1 MKDKKKKVD
10 HTSAISTVVA
20 LIVTAVLCLIVGS
33 NEEKGVEETVSL
45 QLKGSDIVYLYV
57 GENYKEYGYIANGS
71 VTGDISGF
79 VTINDEDVNTSYPG
93 VYDVTYKLDFNGAKL
108 EKSRKVKVV
117 NKPVMSEDVI
127 DESEEPD
134 DTTVGKND
142 SLKVDTTD
150 RIKIKLKGYSHVY
163 LLKGM
168 SFTDDGVLA
177 VTDSGKDVTDTV
189 VKEGSVDV
197 NKSGTYTIVYKVTD
211 SSGKSASVKRV
222 VDVMDMSVTATVS
235 TNEKTNRSVILKVV
249 ASADKF
255 SHMIMPDGVKNKSN
269 VGEYIV
275 EQNGKYSF
283 EVVNEYG
290 LSTTYVYVI
299 NNIDKTAP
307 SGSCSGYT
315 TGKKSFITVSAK
327 DNDAVAKYM
336 IGNNTYNSS
345 SIELNEVVPKPTIV
359 IYDVVGN
366 TKSITCE
373 LENRYTYVP
382 SDPSFKFSY
391 SYINDGT
398 SMPYGLFTPSNIS
411 QNEETPLLVWL
422 HGSGEVGT
430 GQGQFDG
437 AGLVKVLNNWNL
449 DGFNAYV
456 ICPHLTG
463 SYRGS
468 WANQTSLK
476 NLNALIDKFIASHKI
491 DKDKIMLSGHSMG
504 GLGSMYVAYH
514 SPDRYSS
521 LAVMSGYNPG
531 VDLNGIKIPTVG
543 YVGTPAAG
551 EDSSSYNFTVGTF
564 KNRFGEANTFV
575 RNATHGGLPRA
586 AYTEDLNK
594 DNKSDLME
602 WMLSQ

>member
-382 SDPSFKFSY
+382 SDSSFKFSY

-398 SMPYGLFTPSNIS
+398 SMPYGLFTPSNVS

-463 SYRGS
+463 AYRGS
-468 WANQTSLK
+468 WANQTSLN
-476 NLNALIDKFIASHKI
+476 NLNSLLDKFIASHKI
-491 DKDKIMLSGHSMG
+491 DTEKIMLSGHSMG

-514 SPDRYSS
+514 SPNRYSS

-564 KNRFGEANTFV
+564 KRRFGEENTFV
-575 RNATHGGLPRA
+575 RSATHGGLPRA

>member
-1 MKDKKKKVD
+1 MNDKKKKVD
-10 HTSAISTVVA
+10 HTSAIATVVT
-20 LIVTAVLCLIVGS
+20 LLVTAILCLFVGN
-33 NEEKGVEETVSL
+33 NESKGVEEVVSF
-45 QLKGSDIVYLYV
+45 QLKGSDIVHLYV
-57 GENYKEYGYIANGS
+57 GENYKEYGFIASGS
-71 VTGDISGF
+71 VTGDVSSY
-79 VTINDEDVNTSYPG
+79 VTVNDEDVNTGYPG
-93 VYDVTYKLDFNGAKL
+93 VYDVVYKLDFNGAKL
-108 EKSRKVKVV
+108 EKTRKVKVV
-117 NKPVMSEDVI
+117 NKPVASEDVV

-134 DTTVGKND
+134 DSTVGKND

-150 RIKIKLKGYSHVY
+150 RIKIKLKGYSHIY

-168 SFTDDGVLA
+168 SFTDDSVLA

-197 NKSGTYTIVYKVTD
+197 NKVGTYTIVYKVTD

-235 TNEKTNRSVILKVV
+235 TTQKTNRSVILKVV

-275 EQNGKYSF
+275 EENGKYAF
-283 EVVNEYG
+283 EVVNEQG

-299 NNIDKTAP
+299 NNIDKSAP

-345 SIELNEVVPKPTIV
+345 SIELNEVVPNPTIV

-382 SDPSFKFSY
+382 SDSSFSFSY

-398 SMPYGLFTPSNIS
+398 SMPYGLFTPSNVS

-430 GQGQFDG
+430 GQGQFDS

-463 SYRGS
+463 AYRSS

-491 DKDKIMLSGHSMG
+491 DKEKIMLSGHSMG

-575 RNATHGGLPRA
+575 RNATHGGLPKA

>member
-1 MKDKKKKVD
+1 MYDKKKKVD
-10 HTSAISTVVA
+10 HTSAIATVVT
-20 LIVTAVLCLIVGS
+20 LLVTAILCLFVGS
-33 NEEKGVEETVSL
+33 NESKGVEEVVSF

-57 GENYKEYGYIANGS
+57 GENYKEYGFVASGS
-71 VTGDISGF
+71 VTGDVSSY
-79 VTINDEDVNTSYPG
+79 VTVNDEDVNTGYPG
-93 VYDVTYKLDFNGAKL
+93 VYDVVYKLDFNGAKL
-108 EKSRKVKVV
+108 EKTRKVKVV
-117 NKPVMSEDVI
+117 NKPVTSEDVV

-134 DTTVGKND
+134 DSTVGEND
-142 SLKVDTTD
+142 ALKVDTTD
-150 RIKIKLKGYSHVY
+150 RIKIKLKGYSHIY

-197 NKSGTYTIVYKVTD
+197 NKVGTYTIVYKVTD

-235 TNEKTNRSVILKVV
+235 TTQKTNRSVILKVV

-275 EQNGKYSF
+275 EENGKYAF
-283 EVVNEYG
+283 EVVNEQG

-299 NNIDKTAP
+299 NNIDKSAP

-366 TKSITCE
+366 TKSITCD

-398 SMPYGLFTPSNIS
+398 SMPYGLFTPSNVS

-430 GQGQFDG
+430 GQGQFDN

-463 SYRGS
+463 AYRS
-468 WANQTSLK
+468 NWANQTSLK

-531 VDLNGIKIPTVG
+531 VDLNGIKIPTVA

-564 KNRFGEANTFV
+564 KNKFGEANTFV
-575 RNATHGGLPRA
+575 RNATHGGLPKA

>member
-1 MKDKKKKVD
+1 MNDKKKKVD
-10 HTSAISTVVA
+10 HTSAIATVVT
-20 LIVTAVLCLIVGS
+20 LLVTAILCLFVGS
-33 NEEKGVEETVSL
+33 NESKGVEEVVSF
-45 QLKGSDIVYLYV
+45 QLKGSDIVHLYV
-57 GENYKEYGYIANGS
+57 GENYKEYGFVASGS
-71 VTGDISGF
+71 VTGDVSSY
-79 VTINDEDVNTSYPG
+79 VTVNDEDVNTGYPG
-93 VYDVTYKLDFNGAKL
+93 VYDVVYKLDFNGAKL
-108 EKSRKVKVV
+108 EKTRKVKVV
-117 NKPVMSEDVI
+117 NKPVTSEDVV

-134 DTTVGKND
+134 DSTVGKND

-150 RIKIKLKGYSHVY
+150 RIKIKLKGYSHIY

-197 NKSGTYTIVYKVTD
+197 NKAGTYTIVYKVTD

-235 TNEKTNRSVILKVV
+235 TTQKTNRSVILKVV

-275 EQNGKYSF
+275 EENGKYSF
-283 EVVNEYG
+283 EVVNEQG

-299 NNIDKTAP
+299 NNIDKSAP

-336 IGNNTYNSS
+336 IDNNTYNSS

-398 SMPYGLFTPSNIS
+398 SMPYGLFTPSNVS

-463 SYRGS
+463 AYRSS

-575 RNATHGGLPRA
+575 RNATHGGLPKA

-594 DNKSDLME
+594 DKKSDLME

>member
-1 MKDKKKKVD
+1 MNDKKKKVD
-10 HTSAISTVVA
+10 HTSAIATVVT
-20 LIVTAVLCLIVGS
+20 LLVTAILCLFVGS
-33 NEEKGVEETVSL
+33 NESKGVEEVVSF
-45 QLKGSDIVYLYV
+45 QLKGSDIVHLYV
-57 GENYKEYGYIANGS
+57 GENYKEYGFVASGS
-71 VTGDISGF
+71 VTGDVSSYVI
-79 VTINDEDVNTSYPG
+79 VNDEDVNTGYPG
-93 VYDVTYKLDFNGAKL
+93 VYDVVYKLDFNGAKL
-108 EKSRKVKVV
+108 EKTRKVKVV
-117 NKPVMSEDVI
+117 NKPVTSEDVV

-134 DTTVGKND
+134 DSTVGEND

-150 RIKIKLKGYSHVY
+150 RIKIKLKGYSHIY

-197 NKSGTYTIVYKVTD
+197 NKAGTYTIVYKVTD

-235 TNEKTNRSVILKVV
+235 TTQKTNRSVILKVV

-275 EQNGKYSF
+275 EENGKYAF
-283 EVVNEYG
+283 EVVNEQG

-299 NNIDKTAP
+299 NNIDKSAP

-373 LENRYTYVP
+373 LENRYIYVP

-398 SMPYGLFTPSNIS
+398 SMPYGLFTPSNVS

-463 SYRGS
+463 AYRS
-468 WANQTSLK
+468 NWANQTSLK

-564 KNRFGEANTFV
+564 KKRFGEANTFV
-575 RNATHGGLPRA
+575 RNATHGGLPKA

>member
-1 MKDKKKKVD
+1 MNDKKKKVD
-10 HTSAISTVVA
+10 HTSAIATVVT
-20 LIVTAVLCLIVGS
+20 LLVTAILCLFVGS
-33 NEEKGVEETVSL
+33 NESKGVEEVVSF
-45 QLKGSDIVYLYV
+45 QLKGSDIVHLYV
-57 GENYKEYGYIANGS
+57 GENYKEYGFVASGS
-71 VTGDISGF
+71 VTGDVSSY
-79 VTINDEDVNTSYPG
+79 VTVNGEDVNTGYPG
-93 VYDVTYKLDFNGAKL
+93 VYDVVYKLDFNGAKL
-108 EKSRKVKVV
+108 EKTRKVKVV
-117 NKPVMSEDVI
+117 NKPVTSEDVV

-134 DTTVGKND
+134 DSTVGKND

-150 RIKIKLKGYSHVY
+150 RIKIKLKGYSHIY

-197 NKSGTYTIVYKVTD
+197 NKAGTYTIVYKVTD

-235 TNEKTNRSVILKVV
+235 TTQKTNRSVILKVV

-275 EQNGKYSF
+275 EENGKYSF
-283 EVVNEYG
+283 EVVNEQG

-299 NNIDKTAP
+299 NNIDKSAP

-398 SMPYGLFTPSNIS
+398 SMPYGLFTPSNVS

-463 SYRGS
+463 AYRSS

-575 RNATHGGLPRA
+575 RNATHGGLPKA

-594 DNKSDLME
+594 DKKSDLME

>member
-1 MKDKKKKVD
+1 MNDKKKKVD
-10 HTSAISTVVA
+10 HTSAIATVVT
-20 LIVTAVLCLIVGS
+20 LLVTAILCLFVGS
-33 NEEKGVEETVSL
+33 NESKGVEEVVSF
-45 QLKGSDIVYLYV
+45 QLKGSDIVHLYV
-57 GENYKEYGYIANGS
+57 GENYKEYGFVASGS
-71 VTGDISGF
+71 VTGDVSSY
-79 VTINDEDVNTSYPG
+79 VTVNDEDVNTGYPG
-93 VYDVTYKLDFNGAKL
+93 VYDVVYKLDFNGAKL
-108 EKSRKVKVV
+108 EKTRKVKVV
-117 NKPVMSEDVI
+117 NKPVTSEDVV

-134 DTTVGKND
+134 DSTVGKND

-150 RIKIKLKGYSHVY
+150 RIKIKLKGSSHIY

-197 NKSGTYTIVYKVTD
+197 NKAGTYTIVYKVTD

-235 TNEKTNRSVILKVV
+235 TTQKTNRSVILKVV

-275 EQNGKYSF
+275 EENGKYSF
-283 EVVNEYG
+283 EVVNEQG

-299 NNIDKTAP
+299 NNIDKSAP

-398 SMPYGLFTPSNIS
+398 SMPYGLFTPSNVS

-463 SYRGS
+463 AYRSS

-575 RNATHGGLPRA
+575 RNATHGGLPKA

-594 DNKSDLME
+594 DKKSDLME